1 MKINKFFFSKF
12 SLSQVILG
20 KCLSRNLY
28 PKYFIRNVITLE
40 TRKKVLL
47 VDNYF
52 LSFSTISNT
61 YKNLFSSSLLKIG
74 YSLVND
80 LIIYKSSKLRFFFF
94 GLGTKVK
101 KKNITSSFSERL
113 KVWFNINENFFL
125 YKVTRGGY
133 LGFSKSIFGFVP
145 QIHILLYEGQFYKR
159 KNYIV
164 FQAISGSNYK
174 RIGFPT
180 VKIYAGGITKNF
192 VKSSKKQ
199 RKAFLSSLKFIFT
212 YQFLFTKKWLEYFIS
227 INLQT
232 LNKKKLILKYMV
244 LKLLKYLN

>member
-1 MKINKFFFSKF
+1 MKVNKFFFSKC
-12 SLSQVILG
+12 SLSQIILS

-28 PKYFIRNVITLE
+28 PKYFVRNVITLE
-40 TRKKVLL
+40 TRKKILL

-52 LSFSTISNT
+52 LSFLTISDI
-61 YKNLFSSSLLKIG
+61 YKNLFSSSLLKVG
-74 YSLVND
+74 CSLVTD

-94 GLGTKVK
+94 GLGTNVK
-101 KKNITSSFSERL
+101 NKNIASSFSERL
-113 KVWFNINENFFL
+113 KVWFNFNENFFL

-145 QIHILLYEGQFYKR
+145 QIHILLYEGQFYKH
-159 KNYIV
+159 KNYII

-174 RIGFPT
+174 RIGFST
-180 VKIYAGGITKNF
+180 VKVYGGGITKNF

-199 RKAFLSSLKFIFT
+199 RKVLLSSLKFIFT

-227 INLQT
+227 TNFQI
-232 LNKKKLILKYMV
+232 LNKKKSILKYTV
-244 LKLLKYLN
+244 LKLLKHLN